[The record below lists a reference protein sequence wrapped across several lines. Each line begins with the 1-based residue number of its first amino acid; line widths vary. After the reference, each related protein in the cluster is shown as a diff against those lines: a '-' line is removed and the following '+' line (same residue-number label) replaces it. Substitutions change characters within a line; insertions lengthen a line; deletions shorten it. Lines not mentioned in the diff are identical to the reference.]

1 MIPWIQV
8 YSNLPRHPKTSRLA
22 DELGLTTVKAVNPN
36 TVAVG
41 LLISLWT
48 WAIQNAYDGDLSRCG
63 ARAIAEAC
71 GWTKDPVALVDALL
85 TAGWLDEDLRLHDWE
100 EYALLLIDAEDNRK
114 ENDRRRAKAYREKK
128 KSSRDGSVT
137 GA

>member
-22 DELGLTTVKAVNPN
+22 DELGLTVKAVNPN
-36 TVAVG
+36 AVAAGILVC
-41 LLISLWT
+41 LWT

-63 ARAIAEAC
+63 ARAIADAC
-71 GWTKDPVALVDALL
+71 MWRGKPDVLISALRSS
-85 TAGWLDEDLRLHDWE
+85 GYLDEDGRLHDWE
-100 EYALLLIDAEDNRK
+100 EYALLLIDSE
-114 ENDRRRAKAYREKK
+114 EKK
-128 KSSRDGSVT
+128 REQSKERMRKMRERNRSVT